1 MPQKEKHTYKD
12 RKYSVV
18 PYDPQWSEQYQ
29 EYVQKIRTIFGEL
42 RTEHIGSTSVTGMV
56 GKNCIDVLVLVDDLR
71 TVEDHVDDMAQ
82 ARFEY
87 AGEFVMPDSR
97 LFRVM
102 RDRTLIANI
111 HFFPP
116 PHAHVAEMLALRDY
130 LRSHPEEVK
139 AYSKLKIDLYK
150 NYPDDY
156 ASYRKHQDKY
166 MDGLKNRAAT
176 PGS

>member
-1 MPQKEKHTYKD
+1 
-12 RKYSVV
+12 
-18 PYDPQWSEQYQ
+18 
-29 EYVQKIRTIFGEL
+29 
-42 RTEHIGSTSVTGMV
+42 
-56 GKNCIDVLVLVDDLR
+56 
-71 TVEDHVDDMAQ
+71 
-82 ARFEY
+82 
-87 AGEFVMPDSR
+87 MPDSR

-156 ASYRKHQDKY
+156 ASYRKHKDKY